1 MSIKRMLIIIACLIL
16 LVACST
22 DSVQKP
28 DYEKLEEMRSQPTD
42 VQVNERT
49 EFMDEQGFDTDI
61 VPASAWMEWNI
72 YQPTRYYLIDFSDN
86 NGHQDLD
93 SKINEENTH

>member
-28 DYEKLEEMRSQPTD
+28 DYEKLE
-42 VQVNERT
+42 VQLNKLEEQNQILADAIKYNREYVIELEAEYSFNISENKRT
-49 EFMDEQGFDTDI
+49 ILELEK
-61 VPASAWMEWNI
+61 
-72 YQPTRYYLIDFSDN
+72 
-86 NGHQDLD
+86 
-93 SKINEENTH
+93 KISELK